1 MDETKMHQILEAM
14 QGITHLEWEKLKHA
28 IDTYFNSEATKQK
41 NKILMARPEVII
53 DSFKRLF

>member
-1 MDETKMHQILEAM
+1 MDETKINRILESM
-14 QGITHLEWEKLKHA
+14 QGVTYLEWEKLKHV
-28 IDTYFNSEATKQK
+28 IDTYFNSEATMQK